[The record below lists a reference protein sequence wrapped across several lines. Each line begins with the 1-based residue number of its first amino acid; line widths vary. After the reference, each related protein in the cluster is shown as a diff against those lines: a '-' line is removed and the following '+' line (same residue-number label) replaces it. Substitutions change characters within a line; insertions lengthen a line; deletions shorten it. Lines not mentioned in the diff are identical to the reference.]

1 MTHVDCLV
9 CYRISAYCWGLWLGI
24 VERNSKDCPQ
34 STPLCIPHSLGG
46 LNLMTPFW
54 GAEFYLRKD
63 HLGPMLLSL
72 SIHLPHA
79 WDIASSWWERRGI
92 SVSLRHV
99 LGWKGWK
106 GCHITWRANKK
117 GHFPLPLPSAHLHP
131 WAHTTLSHSYWESCT
146 CVFLYFSGSWVER
159 HRENRDKLFLI
170 LLWLSHKSLV
180 SMLWEKI
187 LRCCRSPHRAVVN
200 QISPKATWR
209 SLENDHPPANL
220 WDDNSLRRL
229 LGGSIGG
236 SLK

>member
-9 CYRISAYCWGLWLGI
+9 CYQISAYCWGLWLGI

-117 GHFPLPLPSAHLHP
+117 GHFPLPLPPVHLHP
-131 WAHTTLSHSYWESCT
+131 WAHTTSPTLTESHA
-146 CVFLYFSGSWVER
+146 
-159 HRENRDKLFLI
+159 
-170 LLWLSHKSLV
+170 LV
-180 SMLWEKI
+180 SSFTSLDLELKDIEKI
-187 LRCCRSPHRAVVN
+187 ETI
-200 QISPKATWR
+200 IS
-209 SLENDHPPANL
+209 HPFVTKSQEPGFHA
-220 WDDNSLRRL
+220 
-229 LGGSIGG
+229 LGEDTTM
-236 SLK
+236 L